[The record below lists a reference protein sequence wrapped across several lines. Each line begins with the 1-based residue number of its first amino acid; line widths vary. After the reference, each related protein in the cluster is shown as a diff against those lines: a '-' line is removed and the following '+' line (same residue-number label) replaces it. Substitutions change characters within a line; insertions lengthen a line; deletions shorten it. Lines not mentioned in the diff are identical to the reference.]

1 MIGLAVFLLVM
12 LALTIISRSV
22 YAYYLPLVETTTV
35 QEKYIEHGFEEEG
48 LVVAGNEIPVNTV
61 SGLRIRQIPVQVGDR
76 VEAGELLCRIDLEDL
91 DTIISGKESEI
102 EKLDA
107 QIVSI
112 LQNEELAKQKKELE
126 LTRAQED
133 YELQTRIGDTKVGR
147 ATESYVQAKEMLERA
162 QENGLSE
169 EEQIAL
175 EQKKEQRIEA
185 GDAVIKNEHGQLI
198 YESKNSPATE
208 ELFNKVVTAI
218 GGEYAL
224 ILSDGTRVWLNA
236 DSELEYPVEF
246 VKKERI
252 VKLSGEAYFEV
263 APNPEQPFIVEAGGI
278 QTRVLGTSFNIQAY
292 RNEKSVYT
300 TLLTGSIRV
309 AVADGGDAVVL
320 TPGREAIWE
329 KGSGAIQ
336 VEAVNAEDAIAWR
349 YGNFIFEEE
358 DIEVVMRMLS
368 RWYEVEFVFDG
379 GRKEKHTFSG
389 RMSKDESLDTVLET
403 IELAGGPEF
412 RREGNIIHLI
422 EK

>member
-1 MIGLAVFLLVM
+1 MDLQKAYRLA
-12 LALTIISRSV
+12 TIIIRV
-22 YAYYLPLVETTTV
+22 KLGNVT
-35 QEKYIEHGFEEEG
+35 EEERSE
-48 LVVAGNEIPVNTV
+48 LLDWLDESEENRRTYK
-61 SGLRIRQIPVQVGDR
+61 RIIRGEAIGER
-76 VEAGELLCRIDLEDL
+76 IAGEERI
-91 DTIISGKESEI
+91 GKE
-102 EKLDA
+102 
-107 QIVSI
+107 
-112 LQNEELAKQKKELE
+112 
-126 LTRAQED
+126 TD
-133 YELQTRIGDTKVGR
+133 YEKIRISVVRSLVGR
-147 ATESYVQAKEMLERA
+147 RRSRRMRLWGSVAAVAVTVLWELSGVRAVPEAMPLAGQQTETAKVKLILHS
-162 QENGLSE
+162 G
-169 EEQIAL
+169 EQIAL
-175 EQKKEQRIEA
+175 EQKKEQRIES

-198 YESKNSPATE
+198 YESKNNLATE

>member
-1 MIGLAVFLLVM
+1 MDTSRLNHIAGLIARKGSGGK
-12 LALTIISRSV
+12 LTGTEQQELEEWIRASRMNRES
-22 YAYYLPLVETTTV
+22 Y
-35 QEKYIEHGFEEEG
+35 
-48 LVVAGNEIPVNTV
+48 
-61 SGLRIRQIPVQVGDR
+61 DR
-76 VEAGELLCRIDLEDL
+76 
-91 DTIISGKESEI
+91 IISGRGVI
-102 EKLDA
+102 RLM
-107 QIVSI
+107 
-112 LQNEELAKQKKELE
+112 ELE
-126 LTRAQED
+126 KQIDTDRSFKKLTVRLKWRCWKRRILTAGVAAMVMIGIMSAFWWWEQEGITVPESAGQPGIKPGGNCAVLVLGNGCRVD
-133 YELQTRIGDTKVGR
+133 LQKDCDTLQLPGISWDHRKGTIVYDGR
-147 ATESYVQAKEMLERA
+147 ENKTGWPER
-162 QENGLSE
+162 NTLMVP
-169 EEQIAL
+169 L
-175 EQKKEQRIEA
+175 R
-185 GDAVIKNEHGQLI
+185 
-198 YESKNSPATE
+198 
-208 ELFNKVVTAI
+208 
-218 GGEYAL
+218 GEYRL
-224 ILSDGTRVWLNA
+224 VLGDGTKVWLNSA
-236 DSELEYPVEF
+236 SSLNYPVQFAE
-246 VKKERI
+246 KERC
-252 VKLSGEAYFEV
+252 VELDGEAYFEV
-263 APNPEQPFIVEAGGI
+263 TPDPERPFIVKSGDV

>member
-1 MIGLAVFLLVM
+1 MDLQKAYRLA
-12 LALTIISRSV
+12 TIIIRVKLGNVTEEERSELLDWLDESEENRRTYKRIIRGEAIRERIAGEERIGKETDYEKIRISVVRSLVGRRRSRRVRLWRSV
-22 YAYYLPLVETTTV
+22 AAAACICAVAVTVLWELSGVRAVPEAMPLAGQQTETAKV
-35 QEKYIEHGFEEEG
+35 KLILH
-48 LVVAGNEIPVNTV
+48 
-61 SGLRIRQIPVQVGDR
+61 SG
-76 VEAGELLCRIDLEDL
+76 
-91 DTIISGKESEI
+91 
-102 EKLDA
+102 
-107 QIVSI
+107 
-112 LQNEELAKQKKELE
+112 
-126 LTRAQED
+126 
-133 YELQTRIGDTKVGR
+133 
-147 ATESYVQAKEMLERA
+147 
-162 QENGLSE
+162 
-169 EEQIAL
+169 EQIAL

-185 GDAVIKNEHGQLI
+185 GNAVIKNEHGQLI

-292 RNEKSVYT
+292 RNEKS

>member
-1 MIGLAVFLLVM
+1 MDLQKAYRLA
-12 LALTIISRSV
+12 TIIIRVKLGNVTEEERSELLDWLDESEENRRTYKRIIRGEAIRERIAGEERIGKETDYEKIRISVVRSLVGRRRSRRVRLWRSV
-22 YAYYLPLVETTTV
+22 AAAACICAVAVTVLWELSGVRAVPEAMPLAGQQTETAKV
-35 QEKYIEHGFEEEG
+35 KLILH
-48 LVVAGNEIPVNTV
+48 
-61 SGLRIRQIPVQVGDR
+61 SG
-76 VEAGELLCRIDLEDL
+76 
-91 DTIISGKESEI
+91 
-102 EKLDA
+102 
-107 QIVSI
+107 
-112 LQNEELAKQKKELE
+112 
-126 LTRAQED
+126 
-133 YELQTRIGDTKVGR
+133 
-147 ATESYVQAKEMLERA
+147 
-162 QENGLSE
+162 
-169 EEQIAL
+169 EQIAL

-263 APNPEQPFIVEAGGI
+263 APNPEQPFIGGI

>member
-1 MIGLAVFLLVM
+1 MDLQKAYRLA
-12 LALTIISRSV
+12 TIIIRVKLGNVTEEERSELLDWLDESEENRRTYKRIIRGEAIRERIAGEERIGKETDYEKIRISVVRSLVGRRRSRRVRLWRSV
-22 YAYYLPLVETTTV
+22 AAAACICAVAVTVLWELSGVRAVPEAMPLAGQQTETAKV
-35 QEKYIEHGFEEEG
+35 KLILH
-48 LVVAGNEIPVNTV
+48 
-61 SGLRIRQIPVQVGDR
+61 SG
-76 VEAGELLCRIDLEDL
+76 
-91 DTIISGKESEI
+91 
-102 EKLDA
+102 
-107 QIVSI
+107 
-112 LQNEELAKQKKELE
+112 
-126 LTRAQED
+126 
-133 YELQTRIGDTKVGR
+133 
-147 ATESYVQAKEMLERA
+147 
-162 QENGLSE
+162 
-169 EEQIAL
+169 EQIAL

-320 TPGREAIWE
+320 TPAREAIG
-329 KGSGAIQ
+329 KR
-336 VEAVNAEDAIAWR
+336 EAGLFRWKLSMPRMRLPGDMGILFLRKKISKWLCGCCPAGMKWNL
-349 YGNFIFEEE
+349 YSTEEGKKS
-358 DIEVVMRMLS
+358 ILS
-368 RWYEVEFVFDG
+368 VDG
-379 GRKEKHTFSG
+379 
-389 RMSKDESLDTVLET
+389 
-403 IELAGGPEF
+403 
-412 RREGNIIHLI
+412 
-422 EK
+422 

>member
-1 MIGLAVFLLVM
+1 MDTSRLNHIAGLIARKGSGGK
-12 LALTIISRSV
+12 LTGTEQQEVEEWIRASRMNRES
-22 YAYYLPLVETTTV
+22 Y
-35 QEKYIEHGFEEEG
+35 
-48 LVVAGNEIPVNTV
+48 
-61 SGLRIRQIPVQVGDR
+61 DR
-76 VEAGELLCRIDLEDL
+76 
-91 DTIISGKESEI
+91 IISGRGVI
-102 EKLDA
+102 RLM
-107 QIVSI
+107 
-112 LQNEELAKQKKELE
+112 ELE
-126 LTRAQED
+126 KQIDTDRSFKKLTVRLKWRCWKRRILMAGVAAMVMIGIMSAFWWWEQEGITVPESAGQPGIKPGGNCAVLVLGNGCRVD
-133 YELQTRIGDTKVGR
+133 LQKDCDTLQLPGISWDHRKGTIVYDGR
-147 ATESYVQAKEMLERA
+147 ENKTGWPER
-162 QENGLSE
+162 NTLMVP
-169 EEQIAL
+169 L
-175 EQKKEQRIEA
+175 R
-185 GDAVIKNEHGQLI
+185 
-198 YESKNSPATE
+198 
-208 ELFNKVVTAI
+208 
-218 GGEYAL
+218 GEYRL
-224 ILSDGTRVWLNA
+224 VLGDGTKVWLNSA
-236 DSELEYPVEF
+236 SSLSYPVQFAE
-246 VKKERI
+246 KERC
-252 VKLSGEAYFEV
+252 VELDGEAYFEV
-263 APNPEQPFIVEAGGI
+263 TPDPERPFIVKSGDV

>member
-1 MIGLAVFLLVM
+1 MDLQKAYRLA
-12 LALTIISRSV
+12 TIIIRV
-22 YAYYLPLVETTTV
+22 KLGNVT
-35 QEKYIEHGFEEEG
+35 EEERSE
-48 LVVAGNEIPVNTV
+48 LLDWLDESEENRRTYK
-61 SGLRIRQIPVQVGDR
+61 RIIRGEAIGER
-76 VEAGELLCRIDLEDL
+76 IAGEERI
-91 DTIISGKESEI
+91 GKE
-102 EKLDA
+102 
-107 QIVSI
+107 
-112 LQNEELAKQKKELE
+112 
-126 LTRAQED
+126 TD
-133 YELQTRIGDTKVGR
+133 YEKIRISVVRSLVGR
-147 ATESYVQAKEMLERA
+147 RRSRRMRLWGSVAAAACICAVAVTVLWELSGVRAVPEAMPLAGQQTETAKVKLILHS
-162 QENGLSE
+162 G
-169 EEQIAL
+169 EQIAL
-175 EQKKEQRIEA
+175 EQKKEQRIES

-224 ILSDGTRVWLNA
+224 ILSDGTRVWL

>member
-1 MIGLAVFLLVM
+1 MDNFKDNETDIQHL
-12 LALTIISRSV
+12 IISS
-22 YAYYLPLVETTTV
+22 L
-35 QEKYIEHGFEEEG
+35 EG
-48 LVVAGNEIPVNTV
+48 TA
-61 SGLRIRQIPVQVGDR
+61 
-76 VEAGELLCRIDLEDL
+76 
-91 DTIISGKESEI
+91 
-102 EKLDA
+102 
-107 QIVSI
+107 
-112 LQNEELAKQKKELE
+112 
-126 LTRAQED
+126 
-133 YELQTRIGDTKVGR
+133 
-147 ATESYVQAKEMLERA
+147 
-162 QENGLSE
+162 SE
-169 EEQIAL
+169 EELLVLQKWLEESEQHFLLFHAYRQDWIQAGCVQRYQTEEAWKKVEHRLFHRMSVKHLFLWTRIAGYAAL
-175 EQKKEQRIEA
+175 VVLMIAVGYVFMRRDQDKDQAYVVEGNIEPGGKKAILVLGSDEKVVLGDEAEETLLAGNTTVKKEGNTLVYGEKHAKETA
-185 GDAVIKNEHGQLI
+185 GEYNRLI
-198 YESKNSPATE
+198 TPR
-208 ELFNKVVTAI
+208 
-218 GGEYAL
+218 GGEYAVVL
-224 ILSDGTRVWLNA
+224 ADGTKVWLNA
-236 DSELEYPVEF
+236 ESELHYPVHFPEH
-246 VKKERI
+246 ERE
-252 VKLSGEAYFEV
+252 VHLKGEAYFEV

>member
-1 MIGLAVFLLVM
+1 MDTSRLNHIAGLIARKGSGGK
-12 LALTIISRSV
+12 LTGTEQQELEEWIRASRMNRES
-22 YAYYLPLVETTTV
+22 Y
-35 QEKYIEHGFEEEG
+35 
-48 LVVAGNEIPVNTV
+48 
-61 SGLRIRQIPVQVGDR
+61 DR
-76 VEAGELLCRIDLEDL
+76 
-91 DTIISGKESEI
+91 IISGRGVI
-102 EKLDA
+102 RLM
-107 QIVSI
+107 
-112 LQNEELAKQKKELE
+112 ELE
-126 LTRAQED
+126 KQIDTDRSFKKLTVRLKWRCWKRRILTAGVAAMVMIGIMSAFWWWEQEGITVPESAGQPGIKPGGNCAVLVLGNGCRVD
-133 YELQTRIGDTKVGR
+133 LQKDCDTLQLPGISWDHRKGTIVYDGR
-147 ATESYVQAKEMLERA
+147 ENKTGWLE
-162 QENGLSE
+162 
-169 EEQIAL
+169 
-175 EQKKEQRIEA
+175 
-185 GDAVIKNEHGQLI
+185 KNTLMV
-198 YESKNSPATE
+198 P
-208 ELFNKVVTAI
+208 LR
-218 GGEYAL
+218 GEYRL
-224 ILSDGTRVWLNA
+224 VLGDGTKVWLNSA
-236 DSELEYPVEF
+236 SSLNYPVQFAE
-246 VKKERI
+246 KERC
-252 VKLSGEAYFEV
+252 VELDGEAYFEV
-263 APNPEQPFIVEAGGI
+263 TPDPERPFIVKSGDV

>member
-1 MIGLAVFLLVM
+1 MV
-12 LALTIISRSV
+12 
-22 YAYYLPLVETTTV
+22 PL
-35 QEKYIEHGFEEEG
+35 
-48 LVVAGNEIPVNTV
+48 
-61 SGLRIRQIPVQVGDR
+61 R
-76 VEAGELLCRIDLEDL
+76 
-91 DTIISGKESEI
+91 
-102 EKLDA
+102 
-107 QIVSI
+107 
-112 LQNEELAKQKKELE
+112 
-126 LTRAQED
+126 
-133 YELQTRIGDTKVGR
+133 
-147 ATESYVQAKEMLERA
+147 
-162 QENGLSE
+162 
-169 EEQIAL
+169 
-175 EQKKEQRIEA
+175 
-185 GDAVIKNEHGQLI
+185 
-198 YESKNSPATE
+198 
-208 ELFNKVVTAI
+208 
-218 GGEYAL
+218 GEYRL
-224 ILSDGTRVWLNA
+224 VLGDGTKVWLNSA
-236 DSELEYPVEF
+236 SSLSYPVQFAE
-246 VKKERI
+246 KERC
-252 VKLSGEAYFEV
+252 VELDGEAYFEV
-263 APNPEQPFIVEAGGI
+263 TPDPERPFIVKSGDV

>member
-1 MIGLAVFLLVM
+1 MKKKCTGVIFFLKNGVFLIKDENMDTSRLNHIAG
-12 LALTIISRSV
+12 LIARKRSGGKLTGTEQQELEEWIRASRMNKES
-22 YAYYLPLVETTTV
+22 Y
-35 QEKYIEHGFEEEG
+35 
-48 LVVAGNEIPVNTV
+48 
-61 SGLRIRQIPVQVGDR
+61 DR
-76 VEAGELLCRIDLEDL
+76 
-91 DTIISGKESEI
+91 IISGRGVI
-102 EKLDA
+102 RLM
-107 QIVSI
+107 
-112 LQNEELAKQKKELE
+112 ELE
-126 LTRAQED
+126 KQIDTDRSFKKLTVRLKWRCWKRRILMAGVAAMVMIGIMSAFWWWEQEGITVPESAGQPGIKPGGNCAVLVLGNGCRVD
-133 YELQTRIGDTKVGR
+133 LQKDCDTLQLPGISWDHRKGTIVYDSRENKTGWP
-147 ATESYVQAKEMLERA
+147 ER
-162 QENGLSE
+162 NTLMVP
-169 EEQIAL
+169 L
-175 EQKKEQRIEA
+175 R
-185 GDAVIKNEHGQLI
+185 
-198 YESKNSPATE
+198 
-208 ELFNKVVTAI
+208 
-218 GGEYAL
+218 GEYRL
-224 ILSDGTRVWLNA
+224 VLGDGTKVWLNSA
-236 DSELEYPVEF
+236 SSLSYPVQFAE
-246 VKKERI
+246 KERC
-252 VKLSGEAYFEV
+252 VELDGEAYFEV
-263 APNPEQPFIVEAGGI
+263 TPDPERPFIVKSGDV

>member
-1 MIGLAVFLLVM
+1 MDLQKAYRLATIFIRVKLGNVTEEERSELLDWLDESEENRRTYKRIIRGEAIRERIAGEERIGKETDYEKIRISVVRSLVGRRRSRRVR
-12 LALTIISRSV
+12 LWRSV
-22 YAYYLPLVETTTV
+22 AAAACICAVAVTVLWELSGVRAVPEAMPLAGQQTETAKV
-35 QEKYIEHGFEEEG
+35 KLILH
-48 LVVAGNEIPVNTV
+48 
-61 SGLRIRQIPVQVGDR
+61 SG
-76 VEAGELLCRIDLEDL
+76 
-91 DTIISGKESEI
+91 
-102 EKLDA
+102 
-107 QIVSI
+107 
-112 LQNEELAKQKKELE
+112 
-126 LTRAQED
+126 
-133 YELQTRIGDTKVGR
+133 
-147 ATESYVQAKEMLERA
+147 
-162 QENGLSE
+162 
-169 EEQIAL
+169 EQIAL

-208 ELFNKVVTAI
+208 ELVTAI

>member
-1 MIGLAVFLLVM
+1 MDLQKAYRLA
-12 LALTIISRSV
+12 TIIIRVKLGNVTEEERSELLDWLDESEENRRTYKRIIRGEAIRERIAGEERIGKETDYEKIRISVVRSLVGRRRSRRVRLWRSV
-22 YAYYLPLVETTTV
+22 AAVAVTVLWELSGVRAVPEAMPLAGQQTETAKV
-35 QEKYIEHGFEEEG
+35 KLILH
-48 LVVAGNEIPVNTV
+48 
-61 SGLRIRQIPVQVGDR
+61 SG
-76 VEAGELLCRIDLEDL
+76 
-91 DTIISGKESEI
+91 
-102 EKLDA
+102 
-107 QIVSI
+107 
-112 LQNEELAKQKKELE
+112 
-126 LTRAQED
+126 
-133 YELQTRIGDTKVGR
+133 
-147 ATESYVQAKEMLERA
+147 
-162 QENGLSE
+162 
-169 EEQIAL
+169 EQIAL

-300 TLLTGSIRV
+300 TLLTGSLRV